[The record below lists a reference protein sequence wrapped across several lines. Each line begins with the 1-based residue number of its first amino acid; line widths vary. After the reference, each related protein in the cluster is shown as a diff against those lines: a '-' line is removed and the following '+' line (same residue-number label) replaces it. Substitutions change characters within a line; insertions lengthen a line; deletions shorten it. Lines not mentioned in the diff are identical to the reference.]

1 MSKMT
6 DNPKGLILVDPPV
19 QNTFLEDTLSHDGN
33 QKEAQIGKCQVK
45 PFRKGYTDFLSPTP
59 GMRCSGRKTM
69 AEDLEHYLTTEW
81 PPNLNLVAPDLHTM
95 CWYPLKIAAAE
106 WMNFI
111 DAMEYSV
118 EGCEYNTESRFVTDT
133 ASLESS
139 LRSLLSWRRRSRDMA
154 AVVRSTAEFIRLPN
168 PNKSSAWVAMASD
181 YDHIARE
188 LDRLGW
194 RFEALCPAVASLIG
208 VAGGR
213 RILQVTYLALAFT
226 LPTLL
231 FLPFMFASS
240 LFSMSGDT
248 APGGKKFWVYFTVS
262 GPLWLLTLVFV
273 AHRYGWRIRRK
284 ASIVG

>member
-1 MSKMT
+1 MESGFVSNLRYNRAVLSKMT
-6 DNPKGLILVDPPV
+6 DNSKGLILVDPPV

-33 QKEAQIGKCQVK
+33 QKEAQIGKCQIK

-59 GMRCSGRKTM
+59 GNRSGSRKSM
-69 AEDLEHYLTTEW
+69 LEDLEHYLTTEW
-81 PPNLNLVAPDLHTM
+81 PPNLNLEAPDLHTM

-118 EGCEYNTESRFVTDT
+118 EGCEYSTESRFVTDT

-154 AVVRSTAEFIRLPN
+154 AVVRSTAEFIRLPS

-188 LDRLGW
+188 LDRLGS
-194 RFEALCPAVASLIG
+194 RFEALSPA
-208 VAGGR
+208 R
-213 RILQVTYLALAFT
+213 RIVDRGCGGTTHAESD
-226 LPTLL
+226 L
-231 FLPFMFASS
+231 FNFGIYAPIFAVHVCV
-240 LFSMSGDT
+240 
-248 APGGKKFWVYFTVS
+248 KFV
-262 GPLWLLTLVFV
+262 
-273 AHRYGWRIRRK
+273 
-284 ASIVG
+284 